1 MDFPLPAVER
11 AMKVR
16 EVIVRAIAGDYT
28 WLQAA
33 NILGMSP
40 RTLRRWRWRMDH
52 CGQTGLIDMR
62 HGRPSPRR
70 IEASEIRR
78 IVDLYRGKYRGF
90 NCRHFHQIAKREHGV
105 AVSYSLVKQVLQA
118 AGLVKKGRAR
128 GRHRRRREPRACF
141 GELLHIDGSNH
152 EWLAL
157 LPRGE
162 RQTMIAIIDDATKQL
177 LFAQL
182 FAAESTQAVMTGLR
196 AVISRHG
203 IPAALYSDRASW
215 AFHTAKAGGD
225 PDRAQLTQ
233 VGRALA
239 RLGVEHIPSFSPQAR
254 GRSER
259 LNRTL
264 QDRLVNELR
273 LAGIR
278 HLEDANRYLHER
290 FIGVHNATFARPP
303 RDPDSAFVPL
313 RGFDLEQVLCHE
325 EDRVV
330 ARDNTISL
338 LGLCLQIEKQP
349 GRRTCA
355 GRHVLARRHLNGQ
368 FSVWLGPRCVGS
380 YDRLGRLVSS
390 VEAAGPVDAGN
401 GPGAHKD
408 LGRRR
413 NGRRRPQLPQAPSP
427 ANV

>member
-1 MDFPLPAVER
+1 MEFPLTAVER

-16 EVIVRAIAGDYT
+16 EVIVRAIAGEYT

-33 NILGMSP
+33 DILGMSA
-40 RTLRRWRWRMDH
+40 RTVRRWRWRMEH

-70 IEASEIRR
+70 VEAGEIRR
-78 IVDLYRGKYRGF
+78 IVDLYRGRYRGF
-90 NCRHFHQIAKREHGV
+90 NCRHFHQIAKREHEV
-105 AVSYSLVKQVLQA
+105 AISYSLAKQVLQA

-128 GRHRRRREPRACF
+128 GRHRRRREPRPCF

-157 LPRGE
+157 RPGE
-162 RQTMIAIIDDATKQL
+162 RQTMIAIVDDATKEL

-182 FAAESTQAVMTGLR
+182 FVGESTQAVMTGLR
-196 AVISRHG
+196 AVIGHHG

-215 AFHTAKAGGD
+215 AFNTAKAGGD
-225 PDRAQLTQ
+225 PDRTQLTQ

-273 LAGIR
+273 IAGIDR
-278 HLEDANRYLHER
+278 LEAANRYLAER
-290 FIGVHNATFARPP
+290 FIPAHNATFARPP
-303 RDPDSAFVPL
+303 RDPETAFVAL
-313 RGFDLEQVLCHE
+313 HGFDLDQVLCHE
-325 EDRVV
+325 EERVV
-330 ARDNTISL
+330 AKDNTVSL
-338 LGLCLQIEKQP
+338 RGVCLQIEKQP
-349 GRRTCA
+349 ARRTCA
-355 GRHVLARRHLNGQ
+355 GRRVLARRHLNGQ

-380 YDRLGRLVSS
+380 YDRSGRLLGPVG
-390 VEAAGPVDAGN
+390 AAGPVDAGK

-413 NGRRRPQLPQAPSP
+413 NGRRRPQLPQGAPA
-427 ANV
+427 ANL

>member
-1 MDFPLPAVER
+1 MDFPLAALER
-11 AMKVR
+11 AMTVR
-16 EVIVRAIAGDYT
+16 EVIVRTIAGQYT

-33 NILGMSP
+33 DILGMSP

-70 IEASEIRR
+70 IEAAEIRR
-78 IVDLYRGKYRGF
+78 IVELYRSRYRGF
-90 NCRHFHQIAKREHGV
+90 NCRHFHQIAKREHEV
-105 AVSYSLVKQVLQA
+105 AVSYNLVKQILQS
-118 AGLVKKGRAR
+118 AGLVRKGRAR

-157 LPRGE
+157 VPGE

-182 FAAESTQAVMTGLR
+182 FASESTQAVMTALR
-196 AVISRHG
+196 SVIGRHG

-215 AFHTAKAGGD
+215 AFLTPKAGEG
-225 PDRAQLTQ
+225 PDRDRLTQ

-273 LAGIR
+273 LTGIR
-278 HLEDANRYLHER
+278 TLEAANRYLCER
-290 FIGVHNATFARPP
+290 FIPIHNETFSRSP

-325 EDRVV
+325 EERVV
-330 ARDNTISL
+330 ARDNTITL
-338 LGLCLQIEKQP
+338 LGLRLQIEKQP

-380 YDRLGRLVSS
+380 YDRTGRLVSS
-390 VEAAGPVDAGN
+390 VGAAGPVDARN

-408 LGRRR
+408 LGRRQ
-413 NGRRRPQLPQAPSP
+413 NGRRRPQLPQAASP
-427 ANV
+427 ANT

>member
-1 MDFPLPAVER
+1 MDFPLSALER
-11 AMKVR
+11 AMKIR
-16 EVIVRAIAGDYT
+16 DVIVRAIAGQYT

-33 NILGMSP
+33 DILGMSP

-62 HGRPSPRR
+62 RGRPSPHRV
-70 IEASEIRR
+70 EAGEIRR
-78 IVDLYRGKYRGF
+78 IVELYRTRFRGF
-90 NCRHFHQIAKREHGV
+90 NCRHFYQIAKREHEV
-105 AVSYSLVKQVLQA
+105 VVSYSMVKQILQA

-157 LPRGE
+157 VPGD
-162 RQTMIAIIDDATKQL
+162 RQTLVAIIDDATKQL
-177 LFAQL
+177 LFAQI

-196 AVISRHG
+196 AVMTRHG
-203 IPAALYSDRASW
+203 IPGALYSDRASW
-215 AFHTAKAGGD
+215 AFHTAKSGSD
-225 PDRAQLTQ
+225 PDRDRLTQ

-273 LAGIR
+273 AAGIR
-278 HLEDANRYLHER
+278 TMEQANRYLVER
-290 FIGVHNATFARPP
+290 FIPIHNRTFARPA
-303 RDPDSAFVPL
+303 RDPESAFVPL
-313 RGFDLEQVLCHE
+313 RGFDLEQVFCHE
-325 EDRVV
+325 EERVV
-330 ARDNTISL
+330 ARDNTVML
-338 LGLCLQIEKQP
+338 LGTSLQIEKQP
-349 GRRTCA
+349 GRRTCS
-355 GRHVLARRHLNGQ
+355 GRRVLARRHLNGQ
-368 FSVWLGPRCVGS
+368 FSVWLGPRCIGS
-380 YDRLGRLVSS
+380 YDRLGRLLGPVGS
-390 VEAAGPVDAGN
+390 AGPVDAGK

-408 LGRRR
+408 LGRRQ
-413 NGRRRPQLPQAPSP
+413 NDRRRPQLPQAARP
-427 ANV
+427 ANL